1 MTLWGSAI
9 LLKTPL
15 FTPLEV
21 RVSPSSTGSQRIT
34 QGPPSPAQVYRGL
47 KTGGGRAVVSN
58 GGGKQEA
65 TCHVLLHALVQGPP
79 LTQPELLHS

>member
-15 FTPLEV
+15 LTPLGV
-21 RVSPSSTGSQRIT
+21 RVSPSSTGSRIIT

-47 KTGGGRAVVSN
+47 KTGGGRAAVSN
-58 GGGKQEA
+58 RGGKQET
-65 TCHVLLHALVQGPP
+65 TCHVFLHALVQGPP
-79 LTQPELLHS
+79 LTQPELSHS